1 MANRSNDRKQI
12 LKKKTRS
19 GQLSTF
25 RKNAAMMSSRWL
37 FDLPGFRTWTFCSS
51 EKTRKVCQPNL
62 LVKIC
67 VGGTSSIFFVFSSG
81 VLTEQKHL
89 GDYFDRK
96 GIVIIQTP
104 TNEDG
109 KELSED
115 ENTELAIEVEAEDVE
130 KTEEG
135 LKVG

>member
-1 MANRSNDRKQI
+1 M
-12 LKKKTRS
+12 
-19 GQLSTF
+19 
-25 RKNAAMMSSRWL
+25 
-37 FDLPGFRTWTFCSS
+37 
-51 EKTRKVCQPNL
+51 
-62 LVKIC
+62 
-67 VGGTSSIFFVFSSG
+67 
-81 VLTEQKHL
+81 TEQKHL